1 MGHDFERR
9 LVLAVR
15 AHGYD
20 TRTARMQGLIRE
32 GLSGALDVAARRAR
46 LDRPSWGRVG
56 EVGGELAVLPPG
68 EPEPVVCDAFVHQV
82 LGAVREHNR
91 VTAPEG
97 RLRLRLAINFGMTA
111 GEAAGGYTGPGPVV
125 ARELAGCAAARAV
138 LERGAAELVVV
149 MSADV
154 VEDTIAG
161 QLTSLETKDLREVDA
176 GGRRAWLWLPGGHPW
191 PEDPAGAVP
200 ASEAAPDT
208 ATAPAPPAPGT
219 GNGGGG
225 PFAGAHIIAGTVAGR
240 DVHQH
245 FGDRT

>member
-20 TRTARMQGLIRE
+20 TRTARMQGVIRE

-82 LGAVREHNR
+82 LAAVREHNR
-91 VTAPEG
+91 LTAPDG

-161 QLTSLETKDLREVDA
+161 QLTSLETEDLREVDA

-191 PEDPAGAVP
+191 PDDPAGQGP
-200 ASEAAPDT
+200 ACDA
-208 ATAPAPPAPGT
+208 APAPDAPASGAPSAGS
-219 GNGGGG
+219 GGGA
-225 PFAGAHIIAGTVAGR
+225 FAGAHIIAESVAGR
-240 DVHQH
+240 DIHH
-245 FGDRT
+245 HYGDRT